1 MQMNQGIDISGVLS
15 AIRVP
20 TLVIHR
26 TEDTAVSIE
35 AGRFLAQHILRAR
48 LAEFAGADHLPYIG
62 ENSDDIADEIQE
74 FVTGSRPVVEA
85 DRVLAT
91 VMITDIVGSTKRAQD
106 LGDRRWRALLDEHD
120 DFVRHEISRSRGGR

>member
-1 MQMNQGIDISGVLS
+1 MRMNQEIDISGVLS

-35 AGRFLAQHILRAR
+35 DGRFLAQHIPHAR

-62 ENSDDIADEIQE
+62 ENADDIADEIEE
-74 FVTGSRPVVEA
+74 FVTGSRPVVEGI
-85 DRVLAT
+85 VFLAT
-91 VMITDIVGSTKRAQD
+91 VMLTDIVSSTQAGSD
-106 LGDRRWRALLDEHD
+106 LGDRRWRYTAGPA
-120 DFVRHEISRSRGGR
+120 R